1 MSKPMRTINDVTSNW
16 IGSLNKLNSSNTPST
31 NLKAKTTLDEH
42 MLNNIPPVAAHNI
55 VEMNGNNFISPSNV
69 ITISQT
75 PQLYFIIILFY
86 YPIIIMRLAYIPH
99 LIFATSLKKHYAIWG
114 SEAAT
119 KQQKRTAWEQLTEDL
134 TQNIGEEVTIT
145 IAKNKLRSIRKMLRK
160 HEKTLTN
167 HRSALWMYKFLAK
180 EMGLMNTYRKLKA
193 QKKRDER
200 NIRLPND
207 EVISISSEDAE
218 DCPTPNYDAE
228 SVSGLSVSSDFLGY
242 DAQLE
247 RPIELARPIGLEI
260 PTELEHLREL
270 ESPMELERPIKLENF
285 IALENP
291 IVLELPAKLEN
302 PTELERPRALEN
314 SIELG
319 SPIKLENTIELEGP
333 RELES
338 LIELERPIKLESPLE
353 LESSRELENPIEL
366 EHSRELENPIELERP
381 IKLESPIEL
390 ERPRELESPA
400 SQELDIL
407 KKEIARL
414 RKECEALK
422 EENARLKKQEEAR
435 QSEK

>member
-1 MSKPMRTINDVTSNW
+1 
-16 IGSLNKLNSSNTPST
+16 
-31 NLKAKTTLDEH
+31 
-42 MLNNIPPVAAHNI
+42 
-55 VEMNGNNFISPSNV
+55 
-69 ITISQT
+69 
-75 PQLYFIIILFY
+75 
-86 YPIIIMRLAYIPH
+86 MRLAYIPH

-114 SEAAT
+114 NAAAT

-207 EVISISSEDAE
+207 EVISISSGDAE

-228 SVSGLSVSSDFLGY
+228 SVSALSVSSDFLGY

-247 RPIELARPIGLEI
+247 RPFELAGPIGSEI

-270 ESPMELERPIKLENF
+270 ESPMELQRPIKLESF

-291 IVLELPAKLEN
+291 IVLELPTKLEN
-302 PTELERPRALEN
+302 PTELECPRALEN

-319 SPIKLENTIELEGP
+319 SPIKLENTIELERP

-338 LIELERPIKLESPLE
+338 FIELECSIKLES
-353 LESSRELENPIEL
+353 PIEL

-400 SQELDIL
+400 VQELDIL
-407 KKEIARL
+407 QKEIARL